1 MLLVTGTVENEAPT
15 FIINDTKLYVPVITL
30 STQDNVKLLKKLGC
44 GFKRTINQYKYQSK
58 IINQSQNRYLDFF
71 VTDPSF
77 QRVNRI
83 FVSSFE
89 NEDGRESYRK

>member
-44 GFKRTINQYKYQSK
+44 DFKRTIN
-58 IINQSQNRYLDFF
+58 
-71 VTDPSF
+71 
-77 QRVNRI
+77 
-83 FVSSFE
+83 
-89 NEDGRESYRK
+89 